1 MDVGKRSANTE
12 DVGASRT
19 IAELLFAKRTELD
32 LNQADMARTLGV
44 SQANYSRWETS
55 QSVPA
60 PESWEALST
69 FFKIDES
76 EMGRALLATGRAIA
90 ERKRLHR
97 R

>member
-1 MDVGKRSANTE
+1 M
-12 DVGASRT
+12 GASRT

-60 PESWEALST
+60 TAPSSM
-69 FFKIDES
+69 DELGKLV
-76 EMGRALLATGRAIA
+76 EFHRQGILTDTEFAAQKAKLLG
-90 ERKRLHR
+90 
-97 R
+97 